1 MDLLTI
7 RHEDF
12 TMYVECTKFEGIWN
26 KATDMLSDAIPQKGL
41 FYQEGEPL
49 YLLISMIIMI

>member
-1 MDLLTI
+1 
-7 RHEDF
+7 
-12 TMYVECTKFEGIWN
+12 MYVECTKFEGIWN